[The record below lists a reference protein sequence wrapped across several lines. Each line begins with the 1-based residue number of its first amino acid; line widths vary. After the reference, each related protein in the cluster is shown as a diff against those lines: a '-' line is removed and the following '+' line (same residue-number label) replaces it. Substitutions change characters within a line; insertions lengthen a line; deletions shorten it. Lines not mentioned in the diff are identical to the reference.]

1 MKNLRHLLIIS
12 IISIFFFLNSSS
24 AMYSN
29 SVIDIIR
36 PTESDIPEGY
46 RFGIIPDFAK
56 NMLKENP
63 WSLDENALGRFA
75 HRIYPDADNN
85 RMSAVHMTII
95 ANEKNP
101 YDDDIV
107 CYIFLYKDK
116 KSAESEINKLTKFVE
131 NNNDR
136 GLVLSRENL
145 AVYLLVDHIKE
156 YRHIENISKNIQ
168 KRMDT
173 L

>member
-1 MKNLRHLLIIS
+1 MKNPK
-12 IISIFFFLNSSS
+12 IFFISSILSLFFLLNISS

-29 SVIDIIR
+29 SIIDTIK
-36 PTESDIPEGY
+36 PNEADIPEGY
-46 RFGIIPDFAK
+46 CYGIIPDFAK

-63 WSLDENALGRFA
+63 WSLDSNALNRFA

-95 ANEKNP
+95 ANKKNP

-107 CYIFLYKDK
+107 CYIFIYKDK
-116 KSAESEINKLTKFVE
+116 ISAEKEIDKLKKFVGY
-131 NNNDR
+131 NNDR
-136 GLVLSRENL
+136 GIVLSRDNL
-145 AVYLLVDHIKE
+145 AVYLLIDNINE
-156 YRHIENISKNIQ
+156 YRHMENISRSIQ
-168 KRMDT
+168 KRIDA